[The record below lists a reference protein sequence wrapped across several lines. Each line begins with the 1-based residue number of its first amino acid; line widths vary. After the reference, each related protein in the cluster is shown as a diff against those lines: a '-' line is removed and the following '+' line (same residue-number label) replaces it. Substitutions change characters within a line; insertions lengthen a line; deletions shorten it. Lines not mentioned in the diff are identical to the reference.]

1 MTNLL
6 AAAGL
11 VLASVCS
18 AVSGGYGAAPKDAEM
33 TDAHVWAASVFSAVS
48 PVFSASYDG
57 RPLTELLSSW
67 TSTTEESKGEDRKVR
82 RTLIFADPKTHLE
95 IRCAV
100 TEYTDFPAV
109 EWVLTLRNGGE
120 KDTPILDS
128 IRALDGRVPG
138 TESGATVH
146 YSLGDSND
154 ERSFSPVTR
163 RIAPGDS
170 APFVLGPEHGRSSEE
185 VMPFFNIEGQGGG
198 VAVAVGWSGQWD
210 TRFAYD
216 GGTQLHV
223 SSGMQTTHLL
233 LHPGETIRTPRM
245 LLVFWKG
252 DDPLRGSNLL
262 RQVLMAHY
270 LPRRN
275 GELVLA
281 PICGSVGETDP
292 DGSYEGP
299 HVRSMVPDA
308 KRGIEVFW
316 SDMDPQQWYPGGFPD
331 GTGTWEPDPAKYPH
345 GLKPIGDAAHAAGL
359 QYLLWFEPERVAKGS
374 RIAREHP
381 EWVSDGKDGGL
392 FRLDL
397 PEARAWIT
405 DYIDVQVSAAQLDW
419 MRWDFNIRP
428 LSHWR
433 KNEAPDRQGITEIHY
448 IEGLYAM
455 WDTLR
460 ARHPGLVIDLC
471 ASGGR
476 RIDLESLTRGVPLW
490 HSDMPCLARPK
501 PAADQLQN
509 AGLFRW
515 VPMHGAAMFELEPSY
530 AFRSC
535 MTTGNILIP
544 ASENYKKG
552 DADPAPDD
560 PIVRTVALYKKI
572 RPYFLGDFYPLF
584 PHVSDESVWFGY
596 QFHRADLDAGMVV
609 AFRREQCARD
619 DAVLQLK
626 GLVPDHKY
634 ELRTED
640 ATEVRIL
647 TGEEFAAC
655 PLSAPTAPS
664 AIIVYY
670 KAIP

>member
-1 MTNLL
+1 MVNFLT
-6 AAAGL
+6 AAGL
-11 VLASVCS
+11 AMAMACG
-18 AVSGGYGAAPKDAEM
+18 AVSGGYGAAPSDAEM
-33 TDAHVWAASVFSAVS
+33 ADAHAWAASALAVAS
-48 PVFSASYDG
+48 PVFSATYDG
-57 RPLTELLSSW
+57 RPLSEAVAGWSVTAER
-67 TSTTEESKGEDRKVR
+67 SKPLDS
-82 RTLIFADPKTHLE
+82 RTHRALTFTDPKTHLE
-95 IRCAV
+95 IHLAV
-100 TEYTDFPAV
+100 IESALFPAV
-109 EWVLTLRNGGE
+109 EWVVTLRNAGD
-120 KDTPILDS
+120 KDTPILEG
-128 IRALDGRVPG
+128 IRALDARVPG
-138 TESGATVH
+138 TDGGANVH

-154 ERSFSPVTR
+154 EKSFAPVVKR
-163 RIAPGDS
+163 VAPGDS

-185 VMPFFNIEGQGGG
+185 CMPFLNIEGQGRG
-198 VAVAVGWSGQWD
+198 VAMAVGWSGQWE
-210 TRFAYD
+210 TGFAYD

-223 SSGMQTTHLL
+223 TSGMQKTHLL
-233 LHPGETIRTPRM
+233 LHPGESIRTPRM
-245 LLVFWKG
+245 LLVFWRG
-252 DDPLRGSNLL
+252 DDPLRGNNLL
-262 RQVLMAHY
+262 RQMLMAHY

-292 DGSYEGP
+292 DGTYEGP

-345 GLKPIGDAAHAAGL
+345 GLKPIGEAAHAAGL
-359 QYLLWFEPERVAKGS
+359 QYLLWFEPERVARGS
-374 RIAREHP
+374 FIAREHP
-381 EWVSDGKDGGL
+381 EWVSNGKEGGL

-405 DYIDVQVSAAQLDW
+405 DYVDKQVSAAQIDW

-433 KNEAPDRQGITEIHY
+433 KGEAPDRQGITEIHY

-460 ARHPGLVIDLC
+460 ERHPGLVIDLC

-490 HSDMPCLARPK
+490 HSDMPCLAKPK

-515 VPMHGAAMFELEPSY
+515 VPMHGSAMFELEPSY
-530 AFRSC
+530 AFRSN

-544 ASENYKKG
+544 ASENHKKG

-560 PIVRTVALYKKI
+560 PIVRAVALYKKI
-572 RPYFLGDFYPLF
+572 RPYFLGDYYPLF
-584 PHVSDESVWFGY
+584 AHVSDESAWFGQ

-609 AFRREQCARD
+609 VFRREQCAQAD
-619 DAVLQLK
+619 TILQLK
-626 GLVPDHKY
+626 GLVPEHKY
-634 ELRTED
+634 ELRSED
-640 ATEVRIL
+640 SPEVRVL
-647 TGEEFAAC
+647 TGEALAKC
-655 PLSAPTAPS
+655 PVNAPAAPS
-664 AIIVYY
+664 AVILYY
-670 KAIP
+670 KATP